1 MYQRVGICPLILLSM
16 PYEEELITNGLSGA
30 YGSGG
35 SMNNPMYRKVH
46 SEGCYE
52 HLSGRDK
59 RRLYERINRREAN
72 KLDCFYGVSKKR
84 KNTKGFGL

>member
-1 MYQRVGICPLILLSM
+1 MYQRVDICPLTYLTMS
-16 PYEEELITNGLSGA
+16 YGNELITNGTGA

-35 SMNNPMYRKVH
+35 SMNNPMYRNIH

-59 RRLYERINRREAN
+59 RRLYEKINRKEAN
-72 KLDCFYGVSKKR
+72 KLDCFYGLQKKR
-84 KNTKGFGL
+84 KSTKGFGR